1 MKTFATLVAAA
12 LMLGAAP
19 LAANAQCTTST
30 PVDVP
35 ILQSAID
42 AISNGGANDGTYNF
56 KGTAACPAAPE
67 FDASDA
73 LAVASALSLPVWL
86 GDKESFAI
94 SGGLGFSDD
103 ATALGATGVFRINQN
118 LSAFAGGAVSTEDS
132 DVWAGKAGLRVGW

>member
-1 MKTFATLVAAA
+1 MTRTAAFAAA
-12 LMLGAAP
+12 LMLSAAP
-19 LAANAQCTTST
+19 AFAQTTCTTST

-42 AISNGGANDGTYNF
+42 AISNGGANDGSYNF
-56 KGTAACPAAPE
+56 AGTADCPAAPS

-73 LAVASALSLPVWL
+73 LAVASALSMPVWL
-86 GDKESFAI
+86 GDNEKFAI
-94 SGGLGFSDD
+94 SGGLGFSED

-118 LSAFAGGAVSTEDS
+118 LAAFAGGAVSTEHS